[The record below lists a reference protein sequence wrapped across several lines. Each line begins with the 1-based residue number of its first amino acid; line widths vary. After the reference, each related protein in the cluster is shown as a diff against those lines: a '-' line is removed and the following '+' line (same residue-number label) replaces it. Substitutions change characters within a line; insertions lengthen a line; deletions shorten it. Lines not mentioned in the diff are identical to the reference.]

1 MFFSGGEIRVCCIK
15 VYVISMCNY
24 LLVIKVNYFFKNVF
38 FLCFQFMIVEI
49 EKGFIC
55 GKFLND
61 FIWGVV
67 IVVYQI
73 EGVWNEDGKGF
84 SVWDMFCYVGGK
96 IYNNDMGDVVCDSYY
111 KIEEDVFFLKDFGV
125 GYY

>member
-1 MFFSGGEIRVCCIK
+1 MIIQFLIVGVEEGFIYGK
-15 VYVISMCNY
+15 
-24 LLVIKVNYFFKNVF
+24 FFK
-38 FLCFQFMIVEI
+38 
-49 EKGFIC
+49 
-55 GKFLND
+55 D

-84 SVWDMFCYVGGK
+84 SIWDIFSYIEGK
-96 IYNNDMGDVVCDSYY
+96 IYNNDIGDVVCDSYY
-111 KIEEDVFFLKDFGV
+111 KIEEDVLFLKNFGV

>member
-1 MFFSGGEIRVCCIK
+1 
-15 VYVISMCNY
+15 MCNY

-49 EKGFIC
+49 EKDFIC
-55 GKFLND
+55 GKFLKD